1 MTGVV
6 VFEKIKKEW
15 FLLGMLSAIA
25 LSFLSPEVGRS
36 GGWLQL
42 DKFTQ
47 LGIAVIFFL
56 HGIHLSPAKLK
67 QGISNW
73 PLHLL
78 IQLTTFVV
86 YPLIWVV
93 SANGLNAIFPS
104 ALALGFCYLFA
115 LPGTVSSSVAMTSLA
130 KGNVPGAIFNASLSS
145 VIGVALTP
153 LLLELLTGE
162 ASESMPLIE
171 TILSITKIILVP
183 MIIGQLSRPL
193 LSSILNNYRNVIN
206 RIDKLVI
213 IFIVFNAFSDAVVE
227 DVWKSFS
234 LSTLS
239 LCIIV
244 CLVVIFFITH
254 FIRRTAQYFNM
265 HRDDEI
271 AALFCGTKK
280 TLSAGIPMAKVIFSA
295 NPNLGMILLPIML
308 YHPIQLFYCSVI
320 ARKYE
325 KT

>member
-1 MTGVV
+1 
-6 VFEKIKKEW
+6 
-15 FLLGMLSAIA
+15 
-25 LSFLSPEVGRS
+25 
-36 GGWLQL
+36 
-42 DKFTQ
+42 
-47 LGIAVIFFL
+47 
-56 HGIHLSPAKLK
+56 
-67 QGISNW
+67 
-73 PLHLL
+73 
-78 IQLTTFVV
+78 
-86 YPLIWVV
+86 
-93 SANGLNAIFPS
+93 
-104 ALALGFCYLFA
+104 
-115 LPGTVSSSVAMTSLA
+115 
-130 KGNVPGAIFNASLSS
+130 
-145 VIGVALTP
+145 
-153 LLLELLTGE
+153 
-162 ASESMPLIE
+162 
-171 TILSITKIILVP
+171 